1 MSVCESV
8 GIDSAGACVVFDGV
22 RRNVRCVFISVSTH
36 WVHRREGG
44 RGDWVRSAA
53 VRGDLCVGA
62 VFSVRCTGTE
72 VTHQL
77 TDPRIKNGLD
87 LVSQV
92 LPSDMLLKI
101 IEQTLQLCLT
111 E

>member
-1 MSVCESV
+1 MYLSVCPL
-8 GIDSAGACVVFDGV
+8 VV
-22 RRNVRCVFISVSTH
+22 RI
-36 WVHRREGG
+36 GG
-44 RGDWVRSAA
+44 RGGWVRSAA
-53 VRGDLCVGA
+53 VRGDVRVGD
-62 VFSVRCTGTE
+62 VFSVRRTGAE

-92 LPSDMLLKI
+92 LPGDKLLKI
-101 IEQTLQLCLT
+101 IITLKELQLCLT

>member
-1 MSVCESV
+1 MSVS
-8 GIDSAGACVVFDGV
+8 I
-22 RRNVRCVFISVSTH
+22 
-36 WVHRREGG
+36 RRERASCSTVCAGMSGVCLSVCPLIVRSGG
-44 RGDWVRSAA
+44 RGGWVRSAA
-53 VRGDLCVGA
+53 VRGAVCVGA
-62 VFSVRCTGTE
+62 VFSVRCAGTE

-92 LPSDMLLKI
+92 LPSDILLKI
-101 IEQTLQLCLT
+101 LIILKEQTLQLCLT